1 MEVQSRLETILMTN
15 VSTYVSRFAMW
26 SLGWLITPASAVVE
40 QTCHDI
46 RIFFFHNEEELDGFD
61 DNQLSMLG
69 LDIDKV
75 NDDERYWDYSTR
87 NRR

>member
-1 MEVQSRLETILMTN
+1 MEVQSRLETILMTS
-15 VSTYVSRFAMW
+15 VSTYFNRFMMW
-26 SLGWLITPASAVVE
+26 SLGWLITPTSKVAT

-46 RIFFFHNEEELDGFD
+46 RIFFFHDEEEIDCFD

-69 LDIDKV
+69 LDVGAMNDK
-75 NDDERYWDYSTR
+75 DGYWDYSTR